1 MSLTFDTFEALQPI
15 LQCIPHM
22 IFAID
27 VCMYEYKSIDR
38 IVIKV
43 VRIAGVA

>member
-27 VCMYEYKSIDR
+27 VRVQNKHR
-38 IVIKV
+38 
-43 VRIAGVA
+43 

>member
-1 MSLTFDTFEALQPI
+1 MSLTFDTFEAFEPI

-27 VCMYEYKSIDR
+27 VRVQKHRDR
-38 IVIKV
+38 AVIKV